1 MIIGFCGPIGAGKST
16 AAKHLVNA
24 MGFKRLPFA
33 GTLKAMGRAFG
44 LTDEEVDGD
53 RKTIPSPLL
62 AGKTPREFMQLLGT
76 EFGRNLI
83 DKDVWVRAWHL
94 SALQYPDVVADD
106 VRFANEVKVIHDMGG
121 AVVRIERPG
130 VETSSLHASEQQH
143 IACDFTLLNN
153 GAPDD
158 LAYRVDRL
166 YARILNKRG

>member
-83 DKDVWVRAWHL
+83 DKGLKTW
-94 SALQYPDVVADD
+94 
-106 VRFANEVKVIHDMGG
+106 
-121 AVVRIERPG
+121 IE
-130 VETSSLHASEQQH
+130 
-143 IACDFTLLNN
+143 
-153 GAPDD
+153 APDGPLPW
-158 LAYRVDRL
+158 LANSRCPMSVVNEFRSELKSRRDEWAALREQ
-166 YARILNKRG
+166 AASAPGGPAK